1 LPNTTAFLNWKKK
14 KHRNG
19 FLRTSIEERIFR
31 MWISTMSVQ
40 WIPAGSIPPRF
51 LIFLPLLVLFAAS
64 PAHLAGQAAPPSAK
78 NRSAMDS
85 HFAAAQQ
92 AQRDKDYAT
101 AEQEYRAV
109 LALAPDFAEVH
120 MNLGLVYQLQDRSP
134 EAMTEFRL
142 AIKLKPALVGA
153 NFFLGVDYCKL
164 GEGTKAI
171 PYLKAALQ
179 AEPARPDIWLWLATA
194 QEISGEL
201 QAEVQTLH
209 RALKLQAN
217 DEDVLYLLGSAYER
231 LGKQEVAH
239 LDKIAP
245 GSSRS
250 EQLLAESYAASN
262 EWPTAVIRFQNA
274 LAASPNRAGL
284 HAELG
289 EVLLRAGKVNQAIHE
304 FDEELRLH
312 PGNLRALVRRGEA
325 ALIRGNVDATLQD
338 WEKALDMDGEQTE
351 RILGLRET
359 GFGDSAL
366 EQLPDS
372 TREKIQKLGEGL
384 QNRNSPAAHLAL
396 AFLAEQ
402 NGNISQ
408 AAEESKLASSSAKEG
423 MARRNCTE
431 ADVNLALQRG
441 QFSKIVPCAAKVL
454 TSRSS
459 PELRIQVASALL
471 EAGQSE
477 GALKILDEL
486 PAGDGASVE
495 AAYWRARCYE
505 KLATAAYL
513 QLYQADPN
521 SYRLHQL
528 MGDLEAAR
536 GDDGKAIEEYRAAI
550 ALKPSVP
557 NLHYSLGHL
566 LWKDLKVPEARTEL
580 EAELALNPRH
590 AGALNDLGNTYLLEH
605 QPDKALP
612 YLLRALTADSGNPD
626 IHRDLGTA
634 YSELGDYRKA
644 KDQFKLAISG
654 DHDGSVH
661 YKLARVYQ
669 ALGEK
674 EDAAR
679 EFALS
684 TALNRA
690 SHDKLEKQTKR
701 LGEVAKSA
709 EEP

>member
-1 LPNTTAFLNWKKK
+1 
-14 KHRNG
+14 
-19 FLRTSIEERIFR
+19 
-31 MWISTMSVQ
+31 MSVQ
-40 WIPAGSIPPRF
+40 SILAGHISPRF
-51 LIFLPLLVLFAAS
+51 WLLFSVLVVLTGS
-64 PAHLAGQAAPPSAK
+64 PAHPAGQAAPPSAI
-78 NRSAMDS
+78 NRAAVDS

-92 AQRDKDYAT
+92 AQRDKDYAA
-101 AEQEYRAV
+101 AEREYRAV
-109 LALAPDFAEVH
+109 LMLAPDFAEVH

-134 EAMTEFRL
+134 EAMSEFRR
-142 AIKLKPALVGA
+142 AIKLKPGLVGA

-164 GEGTKAI
+164 GEGTKGI

-179 AEPARPDIWLWLATA
+179 GDPKRPDIWLWLATA
-194 QEISGEL
+194 QEISGQL
-201 QAEVQTLH
+201 QAEVQTLQ
-209 RALKLQAN
+209 RVQRLQPN
-217 DEDVLYLLGSAYER
+217 DEDILYLLGSAYER
-231 LGKQEVAH
+231 LGKQEVAR
-239 LDKIAP
+239 LEKIAP
-245 GSSRS
+245 ASSRS

-274 LAASPNRAGL
+274 LVATPNRAGL

-304 FDEELRLH
+304 FDEELRHH

-325 ALIRGNVDATLQD
+325 ALIHENVDAALQD

-372 TREKIQKLGEGL
+372 TREKIHKLAEDL

-408 AAEESKLASSSAKEG
+408 AAEESNLAFSNAKKDISRE
-423 MARRNCTE
+423 NCTE
-431 ADVNLALQRG
+431 AEVNLALQHG
-441 QFSKIVPCAAKVL
+441 EFSKVVPCAEKVL
-454 TSRSS
+454 SSRSS
-459 PELRIQVASALL
+459 PELRIEVAGALL
-471 EAGQSE
+471 EAGRSE
-477 GALKILDEL
+477 DALKILKEL
-486 PAGDGASVE
+486 PAADSASAE

-513 QLYQADPN
+513 QLYQANPN

-536 GDDGKAIEEYRAAI
+536 GDDGKAIDEYRAAI

-566 LWKDLKVPEARTEL
+566 LWKDLKVPEARAEL

-612 YLLRALTADSGNPD
+612 YLVRALAADSGNPD

-644 KDQFKLAISG
+644 EEQFKLAISA

-674 EDAAR
+674 EEATR

-684 TALNRA
+684 TALNRE

-701 LGEVAKSA
+701 LGEVTKSV
-709 EEP
+709 EDP